1 MQSYFSCLGISV
13 SGNYLRAEGLESY
26 KILSFYR
33 QKSNKTSKKIKNN
46 FTPQVSIAKQSFINV
61 NIAAL
66 KIFKV
71 VELPPLLGYLRASNT
86 DVNGIEGKSSR
97 VHATNFRC

>member
-1 MQSYFSCLGISV
+1 M

-26 KILSFYR
+26 KNLSFYR
-33 QKSNKTSKKIKNN
+33 QKSNKTSKKIKKQLY
-46 FTPQVSIAKQSFINV
+46 TPSKYLTCWSIAKQSFINV

-86 DVNGIEGKSSR
+86 DVNGIEGKSGR